1 MLFAAEIAV
10 AMNGPQIE
18 ACTLVQRRE
27 WQLIARLMRI
37 AGHAI
42 VYIDAESS

>member
-10 AMNGPQIE
+10 AMNGPQIK
-18 ACTLVQRRE
+18 ACALIQRRE

-37 AGHAI
+37 ARQAI
-42 VYIDAESS
+42 VYTDAEGC